1 MEAETLFD
9 ESKKKKINFMSLDG
23 KSEWQLCPSCLLIT
37 VQANCDEYLQFK
49 LKVNLGFQYKL

>member
-1 MEAETLFD
+1 
-9 ESKKKKINFMSLDG
+9 MSLDG